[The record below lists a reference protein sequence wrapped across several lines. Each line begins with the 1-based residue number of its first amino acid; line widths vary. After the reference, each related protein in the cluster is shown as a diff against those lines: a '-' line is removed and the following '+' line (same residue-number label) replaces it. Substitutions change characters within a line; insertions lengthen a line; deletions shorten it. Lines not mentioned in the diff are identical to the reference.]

1 MNLDCDSGIAAI
13 TNLSRLNEDL
23 SSHNVILTLHNDLS
37 IVVPLIFKFLI
48 GTIDVI
54 G

>member
-1 MNLDCDSGIAAI
+1 MNSDDSGIAAI

-23 SSHNVILTLHNDLS
+23 SSYSVILTLHNNLS
-37 IVVPLIFKFLI
+37 RVVPLIFKFLI
-48 GTIDVI
+48 GTIDMI